1 MLTKV
6 MNEIKLLSSVS
17 RPNLVCLLGYCIE
30 KGEQILVYEFMQNG
44 TLSQHLQRERSKG
57 LPWTIRLTIA
67 TETANAIAYLHS
79 AIHPPIYHRDIKS
92 TNILLD
98 YGFKSKIAD
107 FGLSRLALTETSHIS
122 TAPQGTPGYVDPN
135 TTRTSIFLIKVM
147 STVLE
152 WFW

>member
-122 TAPQGTPGYVDPN
+122 TAQGTPGYVDPN

-152 WFW
+152 WF